1 MNARAVI
8 VEADGGSRGNPG
20 PAAYGAVLR
29 DATTGEVIASRG
41 ETIGV
46 ATNNVAEYRGL
57 IAGLEL
63 AAEHAPEA
71 EIEVRMDSRLVV
83 EQMSGRW
90 KIKHPDMRPLALQ
103 ASRLAPFGTVFTWV
117 PREQNKA
124 ADALVNQALDAAAGG
139 GVVGSHPATPAV
151 EPPSRGWAAAGSP
164 PTTLILVRHGA
175 TGHTRTKRFSGG
187 VASSNPGLTDEGR
200 AQVRAAGA
208 WLQPMAGDVDAL
220 VSSPVRRS
228 RESAEILAEFL
239 DKQIEVEEGLAEMEF
254 GAWDGLTFAEV
265 GDRYPDELSA
275 WLGDLEFAPVGG
287 ESFRDV
293 EKRVLVG
300 RDRLVSSYAGQ
311 TVVAVSHVTP
321 IKVLVAD
328 ALGAPLDAL
337 FRMELAA
344 ASVTVVSYFADPAG
358 QHRANLRLFNG
369 RPTGAVLA

>member
-1 MNARAVI
+1 
-8 VEADGGSRGNPG
+8 
-20 PAAYGAVLR
+20 
-29 DATTGEVIASRG
+29 
-41 ETIGV
+41 
-46 ATNNVAEYRGL
+46 
-57 IAGLEL
+57 
-63 AAEHAPEA
+63 
-71 EIEVRMDSRLVV
+71 
-83 EQMSGRW
+83 
-90 KIKHPDMRPLALQ
+90 
-103 ASRLAPFGTVFTWV
+103 
-117 PREQNKA
+117 
-124 ADALVNQALDAAAGG
+124 
-139 GVVGSHPATPAV
+139 
-151 EPPSRGWAAAGSP
+151 
-164 PTTLILVRHGA
+164 
-175 TGHTRTKRFSGG
+175 